1 MFVKRKMMVD
11 SMAFQLQI
19 RATDSATLV
28 YPKRKIY
35 MYSTHGCYELGDIRS
50 GSMSGD
56 DSFLKFNCSYPQRYI
71 LKGNKEIALD
81 DDKTI

>member
-1 MFVKRKMMVD
+1 MMVD

-56 DSFLKFNCSYPQRYI
+56 DSFLKFNCSHPQRYNTYSRETKVYFYFI
-71 LKGNKEIALD
+71 HTKK
-81 DDKTI
+81 